1 MMQGI
6 ELGHYDGAL
15 LIGYHAGATA
25 LGGTL
30 AHTVSGD
37 LFQEIR
43 LNGIAVSEA
52 GISAAIAGHFGVP
65 VLMVAGD
72 DVAVD
77 ETRRL
82 LGDIASAC
90 LKTSYGFMS
99 AINPSP
105 ANADLRLR
113 EAVRDALALIGT
125 VRPYTLTGPVVVDV
139 KLRARFTAEW
149 LSYLQDVEQRDA
161 FTIRYPARDM
171 VAVSRFIQFITSAR
185 AALS

>member
-1 MMQGI
+1 
-6 ELGHYDGAL
+6 
-15 LIGYHAGATA
+15 
-25 LGGTL
+25 
-30 AHTVSGD
+30 
-37 LFQEIR
+37 
-43 LNGIAVSEA
+43 
-52 GISAAIAGHFGVP
+52 
-65 VLMVAGD
+65 
-72 DVAVD
+72 
-77 ETRRL
+77 
-82 LGDIASAC
+82 
-90 LKTSYGFMS
+90 MS